1 MSRKRGQTL
10 GCWHRGATEGSGVEE
25 GTPEA
30 MLQAE
35 NSWHQGRKN
44 GRVENL
50 RQVER
55 YNNHTNGNKGKK
67 GEGKQE
73 PEA

>member
-1 MSRKRGQTL
+1 
-10 GCWHRGATEGSGVEE
+10 
-25 GTPEA
+25 

-35 NSWHQGRKN
+35 NSWHQSRKN

-55 YNNHTNGNKGKK
+55 YSNHTNRHKEKK
-67 GEGKQE
+67 GEGKQK
-73 PEA
+73 PEVKGQGTIGYPKI

>member
-1 MSRKRGQTL
+1 
-10 GCWHRGATEGSGVEE
+10 
-25 GTPEA
+25 

-35 NSWHQGRKN
+35 NSWHRGRKN
-44 GRVENL
+44 GRVKNL